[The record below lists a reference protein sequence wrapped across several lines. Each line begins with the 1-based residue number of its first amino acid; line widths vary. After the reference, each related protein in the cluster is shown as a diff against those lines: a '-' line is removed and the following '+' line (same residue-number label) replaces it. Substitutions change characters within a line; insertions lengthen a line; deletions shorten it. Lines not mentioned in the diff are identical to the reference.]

1 MVVTLL
7 PLNVFAEEPTPA
19 IATRDAS
26 APEESEVGNDSRD
39 AVHAFVGVQTGGDL
53 NLELSGATGQEFK
66 PIEGVRGYFQWFE
79 DGGYVS
85 PVYTAVSDANGRLNI
100 GAKPYI
106 AADGKL
112 IQFDADPTVSA
123 GHEKYRFWV
132 DETTIPEG
140 YQLQY
145 ITGEQV
151 IFPQGAATITQG
163 GSGSDTA
170 KNTHENWKILL
181 MQKPKDSMHREDAK
195 ETKVQ
200 SDTGGYMTGTVSWDY
215 TSGVG
220 GVQWKFVADHTT
232 PAPDV
237 TVRASY
243 LSDYAMKQIYSKETA
258 RLMGVSDPSKIR
270 ERGWTSAQEA
280 DLQKWV
286 KEQVAKD
293 PTKWIAETVTAKT
306 NAEGNYIL
314 QFNGTWGTTRN
325 AEVATD
331 ERKVGGRYDGSLH
344 KWTEEEVN
352 RLGTVAKDPNEG
364 TFNRGLVN
372 YWNRKHINY
381 DWMFVSADDSEDL
394 RVMTPY
400 NNNYYTA
407 MNSDWGIHAG
417 WSGVG
422 FGVGVSNAV
431 TSTMKT
437 DFVFGINNIEF
448 GITNYDTG
456 ANTALPGDVAETKTT
471 GLPYSKTSERFRIVW
486 YDQDGKVVKEGKTV
500 QPNSTGQ
507 IPSEPFD
514 TKNVKKTT
522 EFTAK
527 LYRVDKNGN
536 DQELIAVDSFVVQ
549 ISNFV
554 LTRYEDFSLANPKP
568 MDNATYEAEG
578 LPDGLTINA
587 SNGTVSGRPTRAGF
601 YNVKIST
608 TIQDEGADVK
618 GSRDYRALVTDSP
631 LDHGEVGKEY
641 KQEVKPQAIEGYVF
655 KNVTSKFMDGKEI
668 EGLTIENNQITGT
681 PTKEVPAT
689 QTTEDGAMGPNVEV
703 TYDIYKLNS
712 KGEEVLVKTGHKDYV
727 PLEVTKS
734 DSQAPKYV
742 PEYAD
747 VNGTPGTEV
756 TTEAPKFLDQKSEAD
771 PKPEAETQPT
781 GVKYALG
788 DGAPAGV
795 SVDGTT
801 GKVTYKPSADD
812 AGKTIEVPVLVTYS
826 DKTTDE
832 AVAKINV
839 GDAQNKDYQPEY
851 KEADGTVG
859 QQTTV
864 TAPNFKDGDGQDT
877 TKPADVKFKLGK
889 DAPEGATVDGSTGEV
904 KYTPSLDDAGKTV
917 RIPVLA
923 TYKDGSTDE
932 VEAPI
937 KVANADKANY
947 EPNYKP
953 VRAQVGHEVTVAS
966 PEFLDNDGNVVAEK
980 PAVTKYELGE
990 GAKDGVTINE
1000 QTGEIKYTAVDADKA
1015 TNIVVPVKATYADG
1029 SVDNTT
1035 ATIVVPS
1042 DADFYNPEGKPLETE
1057 KGKLP
1062 EAKDGVKFTNT
1073 PPADTKYE
1081 WETKPDV
1088 SKAGETFGIV
1098 KITYPDG
1105 SIDKVRVPVIVKD
1118 TTPKTDVTGTPAKVN
1133 PTDDVQDTG
1142 LTVTNKDETTPTTV
1156 TAKDEDGTEVEVT
1169 VDPETGKISVKP
1181 GTNVDGPITVTVQDD
1196 DFKTEDNPKGE
1207 KTFEVPV
1214 EGHTKGKDDN
1224 NNGKPSSGTTDKTDV
1239 TGNPSTV
1246 EPNGQSQDTGL
1257 TVTNKDE
1264 TTPTTVTAKDEDGT
1278 EVEVTVDPET
1288 GKISVKPG
1296 TNVDGP
1302 ITVTVQDDDF
1312 KTEDNPKGEK
1322 TFEVPVEG
1330 HTKGKDDNN
1339 NGKPSSGTTDKTD
1352 VTGNPSTVEPNGQ
1365 SQDTGLTVTN
1375 KDETTPTTVEAVDED
1390 GNKVPVEIG
1399 EDGKIKV
1406 TPPANVDGPIK
1417 VTVEDSDLPGG
1428 KVEIEIE
1435 VEGHKKG
1442 QDDNNNG
1449 IPTPGTDPSQPGTD
1463 PDHPDYPD
1471 YPYYPDYPGYWYDEP
1486 SPDYLRDKEYKP
1498 SKPEVKA
1505 EERELDVFSQYVIGN
1520 EDHMFMPNKGITRA
1534 EIAQIFARA
1543 LGYDGYQRNGEYN
1556 PYSDLNTNAWYYD
1569 AVITTTEA
1577 GLFRGTDNGTF
1588 EPNRE
1593 ITKAEL
1599 IATIARFQELGIKDG
1614 NTMNM
1619 RPDHWALGEVEAAYQ
1634 EGWLDIYT
1642 KGLVN
1647 FDADM
1652 VITRAEVVAIFNR
1665 AFGRIAD
1672 IAYIDANADRLTT
1685 FKDVNKSDWFYYD
1698 VITAAN
1704 TYANYGMEWL
1714 HDSDSFD
1721 NEFTNLDDIK
1731 WDTELRNDKEVIEN
1745 LRRVKFQR
1753 NAR

>member
-1 MVVTLL
+1 
-7 PLNVFAEEPTPA
+7 
-19 IATRDAS
+19 
-26 APEESEVGNDSRD
+26 
-39 AVHAFVGVQTGGDL
+39 
-53 NLELSGATGQEFK
+53 
-66 PIEGVRGYFQWFE
+66 
-79 DGGYVS
+79 
-85 PVYTAVSDANGRLNI
+85 
-100 GAKPYI
+100 
-106 AADGKL
+106 
-112 IQFDADPTVSA
+112 
-123 GHEKYRFWV
+123 
-132 DETTIPEG
+132 
-140 YQLQY
+140 
-145 ITGEQV
+145 
-151 IFPQGAATITQG
+151 
-163 GSGSDTA
+163 
-170 KNTHENWKILL
+170 
-181 MQKPKDSMHREDAK
+181 
-195 ETKVQ
+195 
-200 SDTGGYMTGTVSWDY
+200 
-215 TSGVG
+215 
-220 GVQWKFVADHTT
+220 
-232 PAPDV
+232 
-237 TVRASY
+237 
-243 LSDYAMKQIYSKETA
+243 
-258 RLMGVSDPSKIR
+258 
-270 ERGWTSAQEA
+270 
-280 DLQKWV
+280 
-286 KEQVAKD
+286 
-293 PTKWIAETVTAKT
+293 
-306 NAEGNYIL
+306 
-314 QFNGTWGTTRN
+314 
-325 AEVATD
+325 
-331 ERKVGGRYDGSLH
+331 
-344 KWTEEEVN
+344 
-352 RLGTVAKDPNEG
+352 
-364 TFNRGLVN
+364 
-372 YWNRKHINY
+372 
-381 DWMFVSADDSEDL
+381 
-394 RVMTPY
+394 
-400 NNNYYTA
+400 
-407 MNSDWGIHAG
+407 
-417 WSGVG
+417 
-422 FGVGVSNAV
+422 
-431 TSTMKT
+431 
-437 DFVFGINNIEF
+437 
-448 GITNYDTG
+448 
-456 ANTALPGDVAETKTT
+456 
-471 GLPYSKTSERFRIVW
+471 
-486 YDQDGKVVKEGKTV
+486 
-500 QPNSTGQ
+500 
-507 IPSEPFD
+507 
-514 TKNVKKTT
+514 
-522 EFTAK
+522 
-527 LYRVDKNGN
+527 
-536 DQELIAVDSFVVQ
+536 
-549 ISNFV
+549 
-554 LTRYEDFSLANPKP
+554 

-618 GSRDYRALVTDSP
+618 GSIDYRALVTDSP

-788 DGAPAGV
+788 DGAPAGA

-1264 TTPTTVTAKDEDGT
+1264 TTPTTV
-1278 EVEVTVDPET
+1278 
-1288 GKISVKPG
+1288 
-1296 TNVDGP
+1296 
-1302 ITVTVQDDDF
+1302 
-1312 KTEDNPKGEK
+1312 
-1322 TFEVPVEG
+1322 
-1330 HTKGKDDNN
+1330 
-1339 NGKPSSGTTDKTD
+1339 
-1352 VTGNPSTVEPNGQ
+1352 
-1365 SQDTGLTVTN
+1365 
-1375 KDETTPTTVEAVDED
+1375 EAVDED

-1534 EIAQIFARA
+1534 KIAQIFARA

-1588 EPNRE
+1588 ELNRE

-1704 TYANYGMEWL
+1704 TYANYGKEWL

>member
-181 MQKPKDSMHREDAK
+181 MQKPKAEMHRTDAK
-195 ETKVQ
+195 ETPVQ
-200 SDTGGYMTGTVSWDY
+200 SKTGGYMTGKVSWDY

-220 GVQWKFVADHTT
+220 GVQWNTVADHTT
-232 PAPDV
+232 PAPGV
-237 TVRASY
+237 TVTASY
-243 LSDYAMKQIYSKETA
+243 LSDYAMKQIFSDETA

-270 ERGWTSAQEA
+270 GRGWTSAQEA

-286 KEQVAKD
+286 KEQIAKA

-306 NAEGNYIL
+306 NAKGEYIL
-314 QFNGTWGTTRN
+314 QFNGIWGANRN
-325 AEVATD
+325 ADAANEYKYKLGDASSGQIWN
-331 ERKVGGRYDGSLH
+331 R
-344 KWTEEEVN
+344 WTQEQLD
-352 RLGTVAKDPNEG
+352 RLGTVANSANDGSFDRG
-364 TFNRGLVN
+364 TTTNNV
-372 YWNRKHINY
+372 KHINY
-381 DWMFVSADDSEDL
+381 DWLFVSTDETDGL
-394 RVMTPY
+394 RVMSPY
-400 NNNYYTA
+400 NNNYYTS
-407 MNSDWGIHAG
+407 MNSDWGIHSG

-422 FGVGVSNAV
+422 FGVGVTNTV
-431 TSTMKT
+431 TSVLRS
-437 DFVFGINNIEF
+437 DFVFGINNVNFE
-448 GITNYDTG
+448 ITNYDSG

-471 GLPYSKTSERFRIVW
+471 GLPYSKTSEKFRIVW
-486 YDQDGKVVKEGKTV
+486 YDQAGKVVKTGTA
-500 QPNSTGQ
+500 QTPDGTGQ
-507 IPSEPFD
+507 LKSEPFD
-514 TKNVKKTT
+514 TTGVTKTT
-522 EFTAK
+522 EYTAK
-527 LYRVDKNGN
+527 LYRVDKNGK
-536 DQELIAVDSFVVQ
+536 DQELLAVDSFVVQ

-554 LTRYEDFSLANPKP
+554 LTRYEDFSIKNPKP
-568 MDNATYEAEG
+568 IKGAKYEAEG
-578 LPDGLTINA
+578 LPDGLTIDS
-587 SNGTVSGRPTRAGF
+587 SNGTVSGRPTMAGF

-608 TIQDEGADVK
+608 TIQDEGADIK

-631 LDHGEVGKEY
+631 LECGEVGVAY
-641 KQEVKPQAIEGYVF
+641 NQEVKPQEIEGYVF
-655 KNVTSKFMDGKEI
+655 RNVTSKFMDGKEV
-668 EGLTIENNQITGT
+668 EGLTIKDNKITGT

-689 QTTEDGAMGPNVEV
+689 QTTEDGALGPNVEV

-712 KGEEVLVKTGHKDYV
+712 RGQEVLVKTGHKDFV
-727 PLEVTKS
+727 PLEITKS
-734 DSQAPKYV
+734 KSQAPQYD
-742 PEYAD
+742 PAYDD
-747 VNGTPGTEV
+747 VDGTPGTAV
-756 TTEAPKFLDQKSEAD
+756 TIEAPKFLDSKSKTD
-771 PKPEAETQPT
+771 PKAVAETQPT
-781 GVKYALG
+781 GVKYTLG
-788 DGAPAGV
+788 DGAPTGA
-795 SVDGTT
+795 SVDETT
-801 GKVTYKPSADD
+801 GKVTYTPSVND
-812 AGKTIEVPVLVTYS
+812 ANKTVEIPVLVTYS
-826 DKTTDE
+826 DGTTDE
-832 AVAKINV
+832 TVAKINV
-839 GDAQNKDYQPEY
+839 GPAQTESYQPEY
-851 KEADGTVG
+851 TEANGKAGT
-859 QQTTV
+859 QTTV
-864 TAPNFKDGDGQDT
+864 TAPNFKNGDGGEAQ
-877 TKPADVKFKLGK
+877 KPDGVEFTIGK
-889 DAPEGATVDGSTGEV
+889 DAPQGATVDKTSGEV
-904 KYTPSLDDAGKTV
+904 KYTPTLDDAGKTV
-917 RIPVLA
+917 KVPVVA

-937 KVANADKANY
+937 KVVKSDKENY
-947 EPNYKP
+947 EPNYKS
-953 VRAQVGHEVTVAS
+953 VVAQVGHEVTVAS
-966 PEFLDNDGNVVAEK
+966 PEFLDNDGIVVAQK

-990 GAKDGVTINE
+990 GAKDGVTIDA

-1015 TNIVVPVKATYADG
+1015 TDIVVPVKVTYADG

-1042 DADFYNPEGKPLETE
+1042 DADFYKPEAVDNPLETDINVV
-1057 KGKLP
+1057 P
-1062 EAKDGVKFTNT
+1062 EAKDGIK
-1073 PPADTKYE
+1073 DTDKLPNGTTYE
-1081 WETKPDV
+1081 WETQPKVD
-1088 SKAGETFGIV
+1088 KAGTTTGVV
-1098 KITYPDG
+1098 KVKYPDG
-1105 SIDKVRVPVIVKD
+1105 SEDLVEVEVTVKD
-1118 TTPKTDVTGTPAKVN
+1118 NKTTVEGTPQEVEPNGTA
-1133 PTDDVQDTG
+1133 QDTG
-1142 LTVTNKDETTPTTV
+1142 LVIKNQDEDTSTTV
-1156 TAKDEDGTEVEVT
+1156 TAKDEDGTEVTVT
-1169 VDPETGKISVKP
+1169 VDPTTGKISVTPGENVDGPIKVTVKDDDFITPENSTGERTFEVPVKGHTEGVDDNNSETPKTTVEAGEDKTFTPDGTKQDTGITVTNKDDKTKVEAKDKKGNTVPSEIGEDGKVYITPAEGTEGPITVTVTDDDLTEPVEKTINKKSDDDQTPKTTVDESGKKPLNPTDDKQDTGVKVENKDNNTKVTAKDEDGKDIPVEIDENGNVKVTP
-1181 GTNVDGPITVTVQDD
+1181 GTNVDGPITVTV
-1196 DFKTEDNPKGE
+1196 ED
-1207 KTFEVPV
+1207 
-1214 EGHTKGKDDN
+1214 
-1224 NNGKPSSGTTDKTDV
+1224 
-1239 TGNPSTV
+1239 
-1246 EPNGQSQDTGL
+1246 L
-1257 TVTNKDE
+1257 
-1264 TTPTTVTAKDEDGT
+1264 
-1278 EVEVTVDPET
+1278 
-1288 GKISVKPG
+1288 
-1296 TNVDGP
+1296 
-1302 ITVTVQDDDF
+1302 
-1312 KTEDNPKGEK
+1312 
-1322 TFEVPVEG
+1322 
-1330 HTKGKDDNN
+1330 
-1339 NGKPSSGTTDKTD
+1339 
-1352 VTGNPSTVEPNGQ
+1352 
-1365 SQDTGLTVTN
+1365 
-1375 KDETTPTTVEAVDED
+1375 
-1390 GNKVPVEIG
+1390 
-1399 EDGKIKV
+1399 
-1406 TPPANVDGPIK
+1406 
-1417 VTVEDSDLPGG
+1417 DLPGG
-1428 KVEIEIE
+1428 KVEIE
-1435 VEGHKKG
+1435 VPVNGHEKDR
-1442 QDDNNNG
+1442 DDNNNG
-1449 IPTPGTDPSQPGTD
+1449 TPTPGTDPSHPGTD
-1463 PDHPDYPD
+1463 DPYIPSPWPNYPD
-1471 YPYYPDYPGYWYDEP
+1471 YWYDEP
-1486 SPDYLRDKEYKP
+1486 SHDYLKDRENKTETKT
-1498 SKPEVKA
+1498 EAKA

-1619 RPDHWALGEVEAAYQ
+1619 RPGHWALGEVEAAYQ

-1642 KGLVN
+1642 RGLVN

-1672 IAYIDANADRLTT
+1672 IAYIDANANRLTT

-1704 TYANYGMEWL
+1704 TYANYGMEWF
-1714 HDSDSFD
+1714 HDSNGFD

-1731 WDTELRNDKEVIEN
+1731 WDTELRNDKEVIES